1 MARSLHIQLPDD
13 VERFIDAASSGDAAG
28 YVQEVL
34 RREMELAA
42 IRQRL
47 LEGIDRGLDDLEAG
61 RFVTLDAPA
70 LRAELDQIKAEGRA
84 GLARG
89 A

>member
-1 MARSLHIQLPDD
+1 MIWPDP
-13 VERFIDAASSGDAAG
+13 FTSNCLTTLNASTMMRRRGDAAG

-47 LEGIDRGLDDLEAG
+47 REGIDRGLDDLEAG
-61 RFVTLDAPA
+61 RFVTLDAPPA
-70 LRAELDQIKAEGRA
+70 LRADIFA
-84 GLARG
+84 
-89 A
+89 